1 MQRDIEKYTQDYKN
15 SNFEHILV
23 KYRRKKVLEIL
34 NKYKPKHIL
43 EVGCGLDSIFNHYND
58 FDSFTIIEPSK
69 DFCENAKKSSS
80 YNKKIIIIND
90 FVENSNFKFTIH
102 NGQTFIIASSLLHEV
117 TEPLKLIQSIYN
129 ICNKETIVHI
139 NVPNSLSMHLLWAY
153 KAKIINSI
161 GEVTNTMKKFQRTS
175 TFNLKQLKEIITIN
189 DFSIIEEGSYFL
201 KPFNHSKMQILLD
214 NQIINDKL
222 LDGLY
227 ELSEYFPEHCCE
239 IYVNCK
245 LK

>member
-69 DFCENAKKSSS
+69 DFCDNATKSLK
-80 YNKKIIIIND
+80 YNNKIKIIND
-90 FVENSNFKFTIH
+90 FVENTNIAMGGG
-102 NGQTFIIASSLLHEV
+102 NNIIIISGLLHEIANPKNLL
-117 TEPLKLIQSIYN
+117 EN
-129 ICNKETIVHI
+129 IKQKCNQETIIHI
-139 NVPNSLSMHLLWAY
+139 NVPNSLSLHLLWAY
-153 KAKIINSI
+153 KAGLLNNIGDKTPTQKTLQQHTNFNSKSLKTLVENI
-161 GEVTNTMKKFQRTS
+161 G
-175 TFNLKQLKEIITIN
+175 FN
-189 DFSIIEEGSYFL
+189 IIEEGSYFL
-201 KPFNHSKMQILLD
+201 KPFNHGKMQILLD

-245 LK
+245 T